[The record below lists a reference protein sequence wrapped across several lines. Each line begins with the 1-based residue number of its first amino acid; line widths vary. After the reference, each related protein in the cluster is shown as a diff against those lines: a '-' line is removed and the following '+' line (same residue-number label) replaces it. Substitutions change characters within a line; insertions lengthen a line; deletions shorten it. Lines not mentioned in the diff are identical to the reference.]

1 MTFFPLDFSIVCVF
15 LSREHNT
22 KQNHKSFL
30 AQQFLLFIILAG
42 TTIDSWSAEILSRPL
57 NINLEGRYAGGDEST
72 GEPEGAT
79 CTNQHCNELNR
90 TNQIGKGD
98 VLMKRVYFAVFVTL
112 AYTTLAIQTV
122 E

>member
-1 MTFFPLDFSIVCVF
+1 M
-15 LSREHNT
+15 

-57 NINLEGRYAGGDEST
+57 NINLEGRYAGGDDEST

-79 CTNQHCNELNR
+79 CSNHHCNELNR

-112 AYTTLAIQTV
+112 AYATFAIQTV
-122 E
+122 K